1 MASEEKVR
9 DIIRMAQG
17 KDRKYV
23 IFYSINEE
31 NEIVVFSGVDSFQ
44 IDKNDI
50 RLMFNKGTRST
61 PTDEE
66 VIKAYHNRK

>member
-1 MASEEKVR
+1 MADENKVR
-9 DIIRMAQG
+9 DVIRMIQG

-31 NEIVVFSGVDSFQ
+31 NEIVIFSGVDSYQ

-50 RLMFNKGTRST
+50 RLMFNSGTRPT

-66 VIKAYHNRK
+66 VIKAYHLR